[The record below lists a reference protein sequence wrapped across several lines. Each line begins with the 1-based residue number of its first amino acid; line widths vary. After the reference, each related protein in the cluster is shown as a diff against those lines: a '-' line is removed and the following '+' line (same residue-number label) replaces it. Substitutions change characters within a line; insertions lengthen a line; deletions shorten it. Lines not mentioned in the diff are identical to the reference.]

1 MKTVSQVVDN
11 LGKLFVSRNIEFL
24 EYDFSRETEGKKVA
38 FFNMLAFVS
47 LEDIRHITNVI
58 APSEEEYPDITGAIE
73 NWNSTAELEAHVSQ
87 LEDGDLYWSLADKDK
102 LRIMVDHVKDGEIES
117 IFNVSLTIKEN
128 ILS

>member
-1 MKTVSQVVDN
+1 MKTVAQVVDGLN
-11 LGKLFVSRNIEFL
+11 ELFVSRNIRTL

-47 LEDIRHITNVI
+47 LEDVRHIANVV
-58 APSEEEYPDITGAIE
+58 APDEDNYPDFTGALE
-73 NWNSTAELEAHVSQ
+73 NWDSTKELEAHVSQ
-87 LEDGDLYWSLADKDK
+87 LEGGDLYWSLADKDK

>member
-1 MKTVSQVVDN
+1 MKTVAQVVDGLN
-11 LGKLFVSRNIEFL
+11 ELFISRNIEFL

-47 LEDIRHITNVI
+47 LEDVRHIANVV
-58 APSEEEYPDITGAIE
+58 APDEDNYPDFTGAIE
-73 NWNSTAELEAHVSQ
+73 NWNSTAELEVHVSQ

-102 LRIMVDHVKDGEIES
+102 LRIMVDHVKDGKIES
-117 IFNVSLTIKEN
+117 IFNISLTIKEN